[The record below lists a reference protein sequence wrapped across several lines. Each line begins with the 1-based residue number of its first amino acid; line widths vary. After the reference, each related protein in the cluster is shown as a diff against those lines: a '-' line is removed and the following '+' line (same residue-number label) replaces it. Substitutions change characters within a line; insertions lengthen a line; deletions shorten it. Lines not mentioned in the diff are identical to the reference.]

1 MKVVHWFKFHW
12 VAEEVVMDK
21 GLNGWVLEEVF
32 IVDDESVVNIAVVCK
47 VYVGVLEEVVVDL
60 VPGVFDESDG
70 YVAKGRRE
78 LGSNPSPSDLLV
90 SVVACPENTSVE
102 CIGDNGGDV

>member
-1 MKVVHWFKFHW
+1 MKVVYRFKFYW
-12 VAEEVVMDK
+12 VTEEVVMDK

-32 IVDDESVVNIAVVCK
+32 VVDDESVVNIAVVCK
-47 VYVGVLEEVVVDL
+47 VYVSVLEEVVVDL